1 MMSEKMD
8 VIIANPAGNTTIF
21 VLTPVPLDRY
31 QEVTGK
37 LLDIDFKTGFGGAFA
52 EGTFTEDIYANE
64 IKGEQLGFVLPDTPQ
79 GLPAM
84 NMSGLEFCGNASR
97 AFAFYKAVTMDPV
110 PETIRISVSGCDE
123 PLTATIDVPGKDSK
137 IQMPLPKLAATY
149 SAQQLGIVDRYPDM
163 ADGILVDMDGI
174 FHLVLK
180 DVDASP
186 EIFEEIKAKFYPD
199 SDTGDAL
206 TNFPAFGVMFYNTKS
221 EILTPVVYV
230 HEVATTYFEGS
241 CASGTTAT
249 SFAASLSMP
258 DGVHKMAFQQ
268 PAGTLF
274 TEVTKESGQVTGV
287 ELNGLIE
294 LSDVITVEI

>member
-1 MMSEKMD
+1 MAEKID
-8 VIIANPAGNTTIF
+8 VIIANPAGNTTVF

-31 QEVTGK
+31 QDVTGK

-52 EGTFTEDIYANE
+52 EGTFQEDIYKDE
-64 IKGEQLGFVLPDTPQ
+64 IKGEQLGFILPDTAD

-97 AFAFYKAVTMDPV
+97 SFAFYKATTMDPV
-110 PETIRISVSGCDE
+110 PEEITVSVSGCDH
-123 PLTATIDVPGKDSK
+123 PLNAKVDVPGKDSK

-149 SAQQLGIVDRYPDM
+149 TAQQLGLADRYPDM

-180 DVDASP
+180 DVKASP
-186 EIFEEIKAKFYPD
+186 EIFDEIKAQFYP
-199 SDTGDAL
+199 GERGGAL
-206 TNFPAFGVMFYNTKS
+206 ANFPAFGVMFYDTRTQ
-221 EILTPVVYV
+221 ILTPVVYV
-230 HEVATTYFEGS
+230 HDVATTFFEGS

-249 SFAASLSMP
+249 SFAASLDMP
-258 DGVHKMAFQQ
+258 DGLHKMTFQQ
-268 PAGTLF
+268 PAGTLY
-274 TEVTKESGQVTGV
+274 TEVKKESGQITGV